1 MTDLKAFKKSERK
14 LFYQDALV
22 YFGGFLI
29 LGLGMSRMHSNEMG
43 AFLWGLWGITLFR
56 RYFSISNSSLESWI
70 KNKLQHLDSWE
81 QQHVEKLA
89 SDQEWPFKNKAP
101 LEGSKDSK

>member
-1 MTDLKAFKKSERK
+1 MTNLKAFKRSERK

-22 YFGGFLI
+22 YFGGFLM
-29 LGLGMSRMHSNEMG
+29 LGLGMSHMHPSGMG
-43 AFLWGLWGITLFR
+43 TFLWALWGITLFR

-81 QQHVEKLA
+81 QHHVEKLTN
-89 SDQEWPFKNKAP
+89 DQEWPFKNKVP